1 MVVFPFSL
9 SLDRQLSYDNSC
21 LVVLVVVAS
30 MLEYC
35 TVVYYVQLVKSL
47 LVGYGWFSLCGRS
60 SWYDTIRYRTVFG
73 MDTTIKSKRSLRHKK
88 IRDGFSRA
96 PGKKMRIDCIS
107 LTFVYFETSCWGHIG
122 HHSRGSMICNGRY
135 RRSGQI
141 LSQKGDLV
149 R

>member
-60 SWYDTIRYRTVFG
+60 SWYDTIRYTAQYYLAWIPPQKASALCATRRFAMAFPARPV
-73 MDTTIKSKRSLRHKK
+73 KK
-88 IRDGFSRA
+88 CESI
-96 PGKKMRIDCIS
+96 
-107 LTFVYFETSCWGHIG
+107 VYP
-122 HHSRGSMICNGRY
+122 
-135 RRSGQI
+135 
-141 LSQKGDLV
+141 
-149 R
+149 